1 MTPVIIY
8 LIKANVALMLLY
20 LVYRLLFRNDTFFE
34 LRRFVLLFI
43 LFAAF
48 LYQIPDLSNWMAS
61 KENFKDVIFYYSG
74 LMLPETEVIAD
85 SEANNLSLQALLP
98 MLLTSIYV
106 LGVIAGVIRLFIQLI
121 SVIHKRFIAKLIRI
135 DNQQVCLLPGNKT
148 AYSFFIWIFISEEQ
162 LHDPALDEVLLHEKT
177 HVSELHSLDLFL
189 AELVCICCWFNPF
202 ARLLKK
208 EISIN
213 HEFIADQQVLVS
225 GYDKKEYQYA
235 LIGMRSP
242 QSQAIASLY
251 NHFSVLLLKKRITM
265 LNKKRTKSIGKAK
278 YLMLIPIFAILL
290 MANNIDAMAR
300 ITGNK
305 APAVTSEIIP
315 DSESAAISAIPQTP
329 QDTTV
334 FTVVEDMPQYPG
346 GTATLLNYLAQNI
359 KYPEKAQKE
368 GVQGRVMV
376 HFIINKDGSIS
387 DVTVVPD
394 RGISPELDAEA
405 IRVVEAMPNWTP
417 GKQRGVPVRV
427 KYTLPVT
434 FKLQ

>member
-8 LIKANVALMLLY
+8 LIKANVALVLLY
-20 LVYRLLFRNDTFFE
+20 LVYRLFFRNDTFFG
-34 LRRFVLLFI
+34 LRRFVLLLI
-43 LFAAF
+43 LFVAF

-74 LMLPETEVIAD
+74 LMLPEAEVVAD
-85 SEANNLSLQALLP
+85 SDANNLSLQALLP
-98 MLLTSIYV
+98 MLLTGIYG

-121 SVIHKRFIAKLIRI
+121 SVMHKRFIAKRIRI
-135 DNQQVCLLPGNKT
+135 DNQPVYLLSGNKT

-162 LHDPALDEVLLHEKT
+162 LHDPVLDEVLLHEKT
-177 HVSELHSLDLFL
+177 HVSELHSLDLLL

-305 APAVTSEIIP
+305 APTVTSEIIP
-315 DSESAAISAIPQTP
+315 DSESAAIAAIPQTP

-368 GVQGRVMV
+368 GIQGRVIV

-387 DVTVVPD
+387 DVALAPG
-394 RGISPELDAEA
+394 RGITPELDAEA

-417 GKQRGVPVRV
+417 GKQRGEPVRV

-434 FKLQ
+434 FRLQ